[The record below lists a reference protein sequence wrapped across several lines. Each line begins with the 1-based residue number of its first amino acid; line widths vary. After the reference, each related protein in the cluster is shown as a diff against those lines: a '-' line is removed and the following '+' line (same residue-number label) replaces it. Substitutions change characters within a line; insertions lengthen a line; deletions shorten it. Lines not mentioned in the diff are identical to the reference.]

1 MMVLKIKPE
10 NQVVSLSVFIVPQ
23 QFMGY
28 LTETVIHTATKIKL
42 QYTLCPDA
50 YPQRLFAV

>member
-28 LTETVIHTATKIKL
+28 LTETLIHTSTKIKL

-50 YPQRLFAV
+50 YPQRLFAA